1 MNRVALESAKDPA
14 AIELRMQERDT
25 LVPKKR
31 GAMQV
36 EVTKK
41 VFTVEEYYRMG
52 EVGIIGPEERTE
64 LIEGEIITMSPP
76 GNRHI
81 GACNRANTLFT
92 EALGRRVI
100 VSVQNPL
107 LLDEHNEPQPDII
120 VLKPIPD
127 FYASRRAT
135 PKDASLV
142 IDVAVSSLAFDRK
155 VKLPHYARCGVPE
168 VWIEDLNHDL
178 LLVFRDPSGSEY
190 KTSLALRKGE
200 KVSPVAF
207 PETVFN
213 VGDLL
218 G

>member
-1 MNRVALESAKDPA
+1 MH
-14 AIELRMQERDT
+14 
-25 LVPKKR
+25 
-31 GAMQV
+31 V
-36 EVTKK
+36 EVSKK
-41 VFTVEEYYRMG
+41 LFTVDEYYLMG

-64 LIEGEIITMSPP
+64 LIDGEIIQTSPP

-107 LLDEHNEPQPDII
+107 LLDKHNEPQPDII
-120 VLKPIPD
+120 VLKPTAD
-127 FYASRRAT
+127 FYGSRRAT

-142 IDVAVSSLAFDRK
+142 IEIAMSSLGFDRK

-168 VWIEDLNHDL
+168 VWIEDLNNDL
-178 LLVFRDPSGSEY
+178 LLVFRDPSRGRY
-190 KTSLALRKGE
+190 KTSMTLGKGE
-200 KVSPVAF
+200 KVSPLAF
-207 PETVFN
+207 PDVSFKVE
-213 VGDLL
+213 DLL